1 MSLDWEHHRF
11 VELAAK
17 GDKVAVQDYLRRHP
31 PLDQPDAIGGKLTAL
46 VSAAD
51 KGQLEVVRLLIEAGA
66 NVNATS
72 GYGDTALLRACR
84 LGYGEV
90 VEVLLRAGATPNLEC
105 GFSKST
111 ALLEAL
117 GFLGSARIV
126 AALLQNGANP
136 NGLPDSSQVPPLL
149 RACGESSMQDPRAI
163 ELLLEAGASTAVTSQ
178 AGESALHLA
187 ARWGE
192 PPKILRLLRA
202 GLDPTHK
209 TPSGSNALHI
219 AASAPRNADAIEM
232 LLQAGAKKEALDQ
245 NQRTAF
251 SLALENLYFPAE
263 KLIPLLPDRELTEE
277 DLLVV
282 LRGYFEELQG
292 EKACWLL
299 QRIASPVGEETRR
312 RAQKWDYQPL
322 LETLAKKT

>member
-17 GDKVAVQDYLRRHP
+17 GDKVAVQDYLKRHP
-31 PLDQPDAIGGKLTAL
+31 PLDQPDTVGGKLTAL
-46 VSAAD
+46 VAAAD
-51 KGQLEVVRLLIEAGA
+51 KGRLEVVQLLLEAGA
-66 NVNATS
+66 NVDAMS

-90 VEVLLRAGATPNLEC
+90 VDVLLRAGATPNLEC
-105 GFSKST
+105 GSSNST

-117 GFLGSARIV
+117 GFLGSARII
-126 AALLQNGANP
+126 AALLQSGANP
-136 NGLPDSSQVPPLL
+136 NGLPGSSQVPPLL
-149 RACGESSMQDPRAI
+149 RACGESSLRDPRALEI
-163 ELLLEAGASTAVTSQ
+163 LLEAGANIEVTNQ

-192 PPKILRLLRA
+192 PPKVLQLLRA
-202 GLDPTHK
+202 GLDPTHQ
-209 TPSGSNALHI
+209 TLSGNNALHI
-219 AASAPRNADAIEM
+219 AARAPRNADAIEM
-232 LLQAGAKKEALDQ
+232 LLQAGAHREALDQ

-263 KLIPLLPDRELTEE
+263 KLTPLLPDRDLNEE
-277 DLLVV
+277 DLLVI

-292 EKACWLL
+292 EKACWIL
-299 QRIASPVGEETRR
+299 QRIASPIGEEARR
-312 RAQKWDYQPL
+312 RAEKWDYQPL
-322 LETLAKKT
+322 LEALSKRA